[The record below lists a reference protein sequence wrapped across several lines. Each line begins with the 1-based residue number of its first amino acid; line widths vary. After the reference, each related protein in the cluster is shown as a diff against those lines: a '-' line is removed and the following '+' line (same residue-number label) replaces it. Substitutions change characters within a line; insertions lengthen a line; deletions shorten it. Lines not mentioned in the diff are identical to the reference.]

1 MKKLISVLVSLPLL
15 ATLCTYIAFADDS
28 AEKLS
33 SKFVLNKTGILK
45 KELSYM
51 VKMKGKEIG
60 SLIESEEILEGG
72 FTRKTTIIQADL
84 GLCKMNSKTVRV
96 YDKTSE
102 VVPKRIV
109 ATSSVLF
116 PLYQYAS
123 ARKKACMYDR
133 LTAEQKNFVIKDSN
147 DVYYLDGGYFQSNH
161 KKELLNGKIVNSGR
175 KIKIPKNYLSDIP
188 PSYAPKRN
196 ESITL
201 QSYSTTK
208 EKFIRSEYKFLEK
221 NLYKGRNVWS
231 GEMMAEKVKGT
242 FKVEYHED
250 KKEIGDMLYFEVP
263 FDKGSKFEYYLK
275 GI

>member
-1 MKKLISVLVSLPLL
+1 MKKLIFVLVSLPLL
-15 ATLCTYIAFADDS
+15 ATLCTYIAVADDS

-45 KELSYM
+45 KELPYT
-51 VKMKGKEIG
+51 VKFNGKEVG
-60 SLIESEEILEGG
+60 SQIESEEILEGG
-72 FTRKTTIIQADL
+72 FTRKTIIIQADL
-84 GLCKMNSKTVRV
+84 GQMKVNCKEVEL

-161 KKELLNGKIVNSGR
+161 KKELLNGKIVNSR
-175 KIKIPKNYLSDIP
+175 HKIKIPKHYLSDIP
-188 PSYAPKRN
+188 PSYAPKKN

-201 QSYSTTK
+201 QYYDAEEDKISK
-208 EKFIRSEYKFLEK
+208 CEFKFLEK

-231 GEMMAEKVKGT
+231 GEIMSEKSKGT
-242 FKVEYHED
+242 FKLEYHEH
-250 KKEIGDMLYFEVP
+250 KKEIGDMLYFEMP
-263 FDKGSKFEYYLK
+263 FSGSKLELYLK

>member
-1 MKKLISVLVSLPLL
+1 MKKLIFVLVSLPLL
-15 ATLCTYIAFADDS
+15 ATLCTYIAFAYDS

-45 KELSYM
+45 KELSYT
-51 VKMKGKEIG
+51 VKFNGKECG
-60 SLIESEEILEGG
+60 SQIESEEILEGG
-72 FTRKTTIIQADL
+72 FTRITTITQIAL
-84 GLCKMNSKTVRV
+84 GPVKVISKEVEL

-109 ATSSVLF
+109 ATSSVLL
-116 PLYQYAS
+116 PQMS
-123 ARKKACMYDR
+123 ARKKACV
-133 LTAEQKNFVIKDSN
+133 AAKVKNYGVKESH

-161 KKELLNGKIVNSGR
+161 KKELLNGKIVNSR
-175 KIKIPKNYLSDIP
+175 HKIKIPKNYLSDIS

-201 QSYSTTK
+201 QHYSTT
-208 EKFIRSEYKFLEK
+208 EDKFIRSEYKFLEK

-231 GEMMAEKVKGT
+231 GEMMTEKFKGT
-242 FKVEYHED
+242 FKLEYHEH
-250 KKEIGDMLYFEVP
+250 KKEIGDMLYFEMP
-263 FDKGSKFEYYLK
+263 LDNENKLELYLK

>member
-33 SKFVLNKTGILK
+33 SKYVLNETGILK
-45 KELSYM
+45 KELSYT

-72 FTRKTTIIQADL
+72 FTRKTSISQIAV
-84 GLCKMNSKTVRV
+84 GPVKHNSKTVRV

-109 ATSSVLF
+109 VTISVLL
-116 PLYQYAS
+116 PS
-123 ARKKACMYDR
+123 MTVRKRACMAAK
-133 LTAEQKNFVIKDSN
+133 LKNNGVKESH

-161 KKELLNGKIVNSGR
+161 KKELLNGKIVNSR
-175 KIKIPKNYLSDIP
+175 HKIKIPKNYLSDIP
-188 PSYAPKRN
+188 PSYVPKRN

-201 QSYSTTK
+201 QSYSAT
-208 EKFIRSEYKFLEK
+208 EDKFIRAEYKFLEK

-231 GEMMAEKVKGT
+231 GEMMTEKFKGT